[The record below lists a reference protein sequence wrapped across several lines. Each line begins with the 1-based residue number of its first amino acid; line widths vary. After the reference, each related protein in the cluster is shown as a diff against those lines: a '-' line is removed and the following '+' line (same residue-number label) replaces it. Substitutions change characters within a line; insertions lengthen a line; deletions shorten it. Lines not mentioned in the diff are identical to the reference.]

1 MKEGTDYMLV
11 DSNIYAFWRTSYGK
25 PDIELKR
32 FGIEDESGESVVE
45 IYFKKVNVYPIPNKT
60 FFKLDKETTCTT

>member
-11 DSNIYAFWRTSYGK
+11 DQNIYAFWTTIYDK